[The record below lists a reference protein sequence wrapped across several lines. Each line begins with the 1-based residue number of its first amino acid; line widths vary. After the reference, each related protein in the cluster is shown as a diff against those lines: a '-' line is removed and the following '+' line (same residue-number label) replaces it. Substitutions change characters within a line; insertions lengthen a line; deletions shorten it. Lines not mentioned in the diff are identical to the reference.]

1 MRTISRHVVVAA
13 LSSLLFTVGASVTTA
28 AEAATA
34 PTEIKVIPADRSPV
48 MLAQRLAFAGDT
60 GVLHQHTSTSPWLWT
75 PYATGRTTVVEGITG
90 ISSSAILPAGGDTV
104 EFATEVPG
112 HDFSVTSRPA
122 LDLSTMTWRQHTL
135 PGSGYVTRLLGDFR
149 VVLSNTPTPVREVWS
164 LGADGSHE
172 ATPITGVPEDTSSI
186 SVRAGDADAA
196 VLALTGPTV
205 DRLGLL
211 DLRTG
216 RVDLMAGT
224 TDAAGT
230 ARLSSGRIGVFL
242 GTTVRTWSRAAVR
255 DGRNPEPTVL
265 TLPSTPSTVS
275 VGLAGDDVIVAPSV
289 SMSGRAPV
297 LRYSPGGG
305 QPTPVVPLGD
315 FWMAQGG
322 DGVFL
327 TGGDDAATWSIRKA
341 TEGGQSAVTSLNRPS
356 HTAGVTLLAGRL
368 RHIQAYV
375 ASGETNNPE
384 YRIFTHSVT
393 GPAEPQP
400 DGGVLPANLLPCQP
414 GGVCVRTVDGYSGRT
429 IQLLGDASSITV
441 RALTGGNT
449 NLETL
454 PSTVGSIADVSAS
467 RILVNG
473 TGPAKLYIVG
483 LGGEPTITRPATGAA
498 LVGNIMWSAH
508 RPGFLQAEDL
518 SKGTTGLEVPTGSAC
533 AATEVQATA
542 RHLYWTCGASGPA
555 GVYDKVR
562 KLNIALPAAQYLLGD
577 NYVVRHDASGALIRH
592 DLTDGV
598 LGAAT
603 TMATFP
609 RGSLADDRHITWA
622 VDKLGGDVAWVDES
636 DDVHIVDP
644 GVTPS
649 APAATATSIQ
659 DGLYYDG
666 NGWSATMQLNQPL
679 ESSTT
684 TITEVRTGQV
694 VATTDNGFTRGSVS
708 ASWNGLV
715 GGKRVTSGT
724 YRVSITGTASGV
736 TATLGSGTFMVMCGV
751 TRLHSPECSG
761 TPAVLGVQKTATAD
775 EGHWLI
781 SHPSRATLQD
791 QGFTEDWAGATAIVP
806 YGDITQDFMN
816 DLLIRRSDG
825 TMRSYRGIGQSHYGG
840 RTAVLVPGN
849 WNPYN
854 VLLHTGDV
862 TGDGL
867 ADLIARDRE
876 SGVLSVFP
884 GDGKGGFTAARTIA
898 GGYLGYSR
906 FVGPG
911 DINGDG
917 QADLLMQYDPTST
930 MYAKYGNGDGTFQD
944 RVVVGTG
951 WLGYNVVLGA
961 GDLNEDGQ
969 NDLVMRDTAG
979 NLYRR
984 LGAGAGTFGDRQLIG
999 SGYQKYAG
1007 LY

>member
-1 MRTISRHVVVAA
+1 MYTTSRRAVAA
-13 LSSLLFTVGASVTTA
+13 VISGLFLSVGASVTP

-34 PTEIKVIPADRSPV
+34 PSEVKVIPADRSPV
-48 MLAQRLAFAGDT
+48 ILAQRLVFAGET
-60 GVLHQHTSTSPWLWT
+60 GVLHQHTATSPWLWT
-75 PYATGRTTVVEGITG
+75 PYATGRTTIVEGITG
-90 ISSSAILPAGGDTV
+90 VSSSAVIPAGGDTV
-104 EFATEVPG
+104 EFTTAVPG
-112 HDFSVTSRPA
+112 HDFSVTTRAA
-122 LDLSTMTWRQHTL
+122 LDLSTMTWRQHSL

-149 VVLSNTPTPVREVWS
+149 VVLRNTSTPVREVWS

-172 ATPITGVPEDTSSI
+172 ATPITGVPEDTSAI

-196 VLALTGPTV
+196 VLSLTGPTD

-216 RVDLMAGT
+216 RVELLAGT
-224 TDAAGT
+224 DGTGT
-230 ARLSSGRIGVFL
+230 ARLSSDRIGIFL
-242 GTTVRTWSRAAVR
+242 GATVRTWSRSAVLA
-255 DGRNPEPTVL
+255 GRNPEPTVL

-289 SMSGRAPV
+289 SMTGRAPV

-315 FWMAQGG
+315 FWTAQGP
-322 DGVFL
+322 DGVLL
-327 TGGDDAATWSIRKA
+327 TGGDGAGTWSIRQA
-341 TEGGQSAVTSLNRPS
+341 TEGGQSVVTSLDRPAS
-356 HTAGVTLLAGRL
+356 TLGVTLLAGRL
-368 RHIQAYV
+368 RHLQAYP

-384 YRIFTHSVT
+384 SRVFTHSVT
-393 GPAEPQP
+393 GPAEPTP
-400 DGGVLPANLLPCQP
+400 DTGALPANLLPCQT
-414 GGVCVRTVDGYSGRT
+414 GAACARTVDGYQTGT
-429 IQLLGDASSITV
+429 VYLAGDDGSITV
-441 RALTGGNT
+441 RSLPNGGS
-449 NLETL
+449 LENL
-454 PSTVGSIADVSAS
+454 PSAGGSIADVSS
-467 RILVNG
+467 SWILVNG
-473 TGPAKLYIVG
+473 TSPAKLYIVG
-483 LGGEPTITRPATGAA
+483 IGNTPTITRPATGAA
-498 LVGNIMWSAH
+498 LVGNIMWSAN
-508 RPGFLQAEDL
+508 RAGFLRAEDL
-518 SKGTTGLEVPTGSAC
+518 SKGTVGLEVPTGSNC
-533 AATEVQATA
+533 TATEVQATA
-542 RHLYWTCGASGPA
+542 RHLYWACGASGPA

-562 KLNIALPAAQYLLGD
+562 KLNIAVPPAQYLLGD
-577 NYVVRHDASGALIRH
+577 NYVVRHDATGALIRH

-649 APAATATSIQ
+649 PPAATATRIQ
-659 DGLYYDG
+659 ESLYYGDG
-666 NGWSATMQLNQPL
+666 IGWSGSMDLNQPVD
-679 ESSTT
+679 SSTT

-694 VATTDNGFTRGSVS
+694 VATTDNGFSRSAVY

-724 YRVSITGTASGV
+724 YRVSVTGTAGGV
-736 TATLGSGTFMVMCGV
+736 TATLGSGTFWVMCGV
-751 TRLHSPECSG
+751 TRLHSPECHG
-761 TPAVLGVQKTATAD
+761 APAVLGTLDTPTRL

-781 SHPSRATLQD
+781 SQPSKTTLWD
-791 QGFTEDWAGATAIVP
+791 QGSTEDWTGATAIVP

-816 DLLIRRSDG
+816 DLLVRRSDG
-825 TMRSYRGIGQSHYGG
+825 TMRSYRGIGQSHYGTS
-840 RTAVLVPGN
+840 TAVLVPGN

-854 VLLHTGDV
+854 VLIHTGDV

-867 ADLIARDRE
+867 ADLIARNRE
-876 SGVLSVFP
+876 TGVLSIFP
-884 GDGKGGFTAARTIA
+884 GDGKGGFSAARTIA

-906 FVGPG
+906 FVGSG

-917 QADLLMQYDPTST
+917 KADLMMQYDPTST

-961 GDLNEDGQ
+961 GDLNEDGK
-969 NDLVMRDTAG
+969 NDLIMRDTAG

-984 LGAGAGTFGDRQLIG
+984 LGTGAGTFGDRQLIG